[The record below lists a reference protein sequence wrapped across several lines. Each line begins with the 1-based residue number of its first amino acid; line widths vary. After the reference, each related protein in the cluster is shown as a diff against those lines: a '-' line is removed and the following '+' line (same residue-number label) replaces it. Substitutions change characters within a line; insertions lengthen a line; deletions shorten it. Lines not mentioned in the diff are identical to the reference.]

1 LVDATSGVGPVE
13 IRIERCRGVI
23 QRGREQASVPVERD
37 RNGG

>member
-23 QRGREQASVPVERD
+23 QRGREQVPVAVERD
-37 RNGG
+37 RNGR